1 MRKVQCSVEDIAK
14 GYELWKMEGRAPI
27 RERGD
32 EKSFEVLGDM
42 GHAASRSEV
51 FDGLDGSGWFRGAA
65 WCSLLVLVGG
75 RTTRQLAQKAIW
87 GVGDSVI
94 R

>member
-1 MRKVQCSVEDIAK
+1 
-14 GYELWKMEGRAPI
+14 MEGRVPI

-51 FDGLDGSGWFRGAA
+51 FDGLDGPGGFGVPRGALC
-65 WCSLLVLVGG
+65 WCWWVAGQRVNWLKRPL
-75 RTTRQLAQKAIW
+75 